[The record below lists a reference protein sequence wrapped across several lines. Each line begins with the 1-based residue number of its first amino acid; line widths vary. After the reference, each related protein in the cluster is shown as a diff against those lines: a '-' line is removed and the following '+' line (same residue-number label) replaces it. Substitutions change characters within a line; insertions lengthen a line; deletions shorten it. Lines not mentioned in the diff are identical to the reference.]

1 VYNPET
7 CNTTDTV
14 RTVLVL
20 PEIQQP
26 IAAWNLATPDPCD
39 PAGGS
44 LNASFTGQNS
54 DSLTWLTPLGTLTNE
69 NSIEVMVLEPGNY
82 PITLI
87 ASESQCGFV
96 DTLEFVFVHNP
107 LILSVDTTASDPCS
121 LPVVFNGTF
130 TGLGHD
136 NLTWSVNNEASSN
149 QNAVEID
156 LPQGSHTITL
166 VAQSAQCGSLSQS
179 FEVSALGTVQA
190 TLPELPQSLC
200 LGESL
205 AITATADLGDLTW
218 LAEGN
223 SSGNTFLFQPL
234 QSGNSAIQLIVSDAL
249 SCNGADTAQ
258 AFIQVVEP
266 PIADFALTYLPE
278 LCQTEAEVS
287 LVFTGDAAE
296 SMSWEMGDG
305 STYTSFEVQ
314 HTFTE
319 SGVFQITLTVEAPPC
334 PSATYSEAL
343 PIELVASDALGALMY
358 PNIFSPNDDGIN
370 DCLFFLPEGIS
381 SENFSDFSL
390 RVFNRWGTLIH
401 QSEEVAQRWCPRDL
415 EQGTYY
421 YILRYFDRCTGESV
435 EREAAVTVVY

>member
-1 VYNPET
+1 
-7 CNTTDTV
+7 V

-87 ASESQCGFV
+87 ASESQCGFA

-107 LILSVDTTASDPCS
+107 LILSVETTASDPCS

-136 NLTWSVNNEASSN
+136 NLTWTVNNEVSSD

-156 LPQGSHTITL
+156 LPQGSYTITL

-179 FEVSALGTVQA
+179 FQVSALGTVQA

-205 AITATADLGDLTW
+205 AITATADLGGLTW
-218 LAEGN
+218 LAEGS
-223 SSGNTFLFQPL
+223 SSGNTFLFQPQ

-278 LCQTEAEVS
+278 LCQTAAEVS

-296 SMSWEMGDG
+296 SMAWEMGDG
-305 STYTSFEVQ
+305 STYTSSEVQ

-390 RVFNRWGTLIH
+390 RVFNRWGTLIY

-415 EQGTYY
+415 EEGTYY

-435 EREAAVTVVY
+435 AREAAVTVVY